1 MQFWRQVLDVVTLC
15 FWCPLCISDF
25 RRNRCT
31 RNAEMLGIIG
41 KFSSALNPCGSK
53 VFSFIIQKS
62 SRFFSLC
69 FNSYLSMLVSFNCS
83 INVNFECLLELW
95 PGNRNCWSAWSK
107 FRLFTSFRCL
117 LSLKLKAVS
126 DLTVYCLLYNTHS
139 VRYIRNWLLQLSF
152 LHILKV
158 LCVTVLLKVLVA
170 CTCVQHRWFNLELQG
185 FE

>member
-1 MQFWRQVLDVVTLC
+1 MTYKLLKILCWTDIYMMISNTKNSVKIRMWAFLSRGLSSGEMFVFSGEIKMQFWRQVLDVVTLC

-107 FRLFTSFRCL
+107 FRLFTSFRWL
-117 LSLKLKAVS
+117 LSLKLKAVK
-126 DLTVYCLLYNTHS
+126 
-139 VRYIRNWLLQLSF
+139 F
-152 LHILKV
+152 LV
-158 LCVTVLLKVLVA
+158 L
-170 CTCVQHRWFNLELQG
+170 
-185 FE
+185 